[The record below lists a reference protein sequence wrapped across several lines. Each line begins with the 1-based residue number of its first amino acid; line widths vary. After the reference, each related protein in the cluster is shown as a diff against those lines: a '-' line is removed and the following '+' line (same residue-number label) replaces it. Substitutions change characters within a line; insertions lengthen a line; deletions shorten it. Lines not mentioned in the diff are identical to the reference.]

1 MKLTRNTCLLLNL
14 VLSLIETSLRGRGKD
29 NQRVVTRK
37 QTEGAAFK
45 SAGFGRS
52 RHIPFLTKQTMSRRE
67 PEPRGD
73 RHRRLGMLF
82 KCDICK
88 RRKCAGSR
96 EGRLRARRRRVALRY
111 KQLSEVKRGR
121 SAWHTPERVTP
132 YGARLIITQI
142 CSSFTG
148 RQHTS
153 RAFACPR
160 RYTCDTC
167 RACPFSCTFFRY
179 ISLSLLAF
187 SFSLRCA
194 FQSIQFRRSKKWS
207 MYMSRTVCEI
217 RLVYT
222 GCVEPT
228 QSFSCGDFLF
238 NFKWIFP
245 KWKFIIYCIILCF
258 INIYFWQSSFELNV
272 YENII

>member
-1 MKLTRNTCLLLNL
+1 
-14 VLSLIETSLRGRGKD
+14 
-29 NQRVVTRK
+29 
-37 QTEGAAFK
+37 
-45 SAGFGRS
+45 
-52 RHIPFLTKQTMSRRE
+52 MSRRE

-121 SAWHTPERVTP
+121 SAWRTPERVTP

-222 GCVEPT
+222 RGVSNLRSLSVVGISYLILSE
-228 QSFSCGDFLF
+228 FFLNENLLF
-238 NFKWIFP
+238 IVLFDVLLIYTLAIKFWI
-245 KWKFIIYCIILCF
+245 KCLWKYNLIYKKR
-258 INIYFWQSSFELNV
+258 V
-272 YENII
+272 